1 MPQQQRAER
10 FLSACR
16 RQPADCTPVWIM
28 RQAGRYLP
36 EYRKLREKHGFLEIA
51 RNPDLVATV
60 TLMPLK
66 RIELDAAII
75 FADIALPL
83 AGIGVSFRLEEN
95 VGPVIDPPIRSEEQ
109 IRALREFDPQRDVPY
124 VIEGI
129 TLVKRELAGKLPLIG
144 FSGAPFTLASYLV
157 EGRGKRDFRRTKTL
171 MYSRPD
177 LWNALMDRLTDTVI
191 RYLRAQVASGAQ
203 ALQLFDSWVGSLSP
217 EDYERFV
224 QPFSARIF
232 REMEGAGVPIIHFG
246 TDTATLLEK
255 MAEAGGD
262 VMGVDL
268 AADRAGAGDPGEPRP
283 LRSPRS
289 RLCREGA
296 SGVDPAA
303 SCGPARAHL
312 QPRTR
317 HPSRHPGGKRPALGR
332 IRPRAHRWWRGRP
345 GAGARAGGK
354 GLGECRAFLPGSCS

>member
-1 MPQQQRAER
+1 LEPQQQRAER

-95 VGPVIDPPIRSEEQ
+95 VGPVIDPPIRAEEQ

-262 VMGVDL
+262 VMGVDWRIPL
-268 AADRAGAGDPGEPRP
+268 DAAWQRIGPGRAIQGNLDPCVLLGPASVVKERAALILQRAAGRPGHIFNLGHGIHPDTPVENVQLLVEFVHERTGGG
-283 LRSPRS
+283 
-289 RLCREGA
+289 EA
-296 SGVDPAA
+296 
-303 SCGPARAHL
+303 GPARE
-312 QPRTR
+312 RE
-317 HPSRHPGGKRPALGR
+317 PGG
-332 IRPRAHRWWRGRP
+332 RG
-345 GAGARAGGK
+345 
-354 GLGECRAFLPGSCS
+354 